1 MYKNIV
7 MHFFKFFLIICFT
20 GVTLTSQSQHTT
32 TDKQAKQ
39 LKELIEIKKEL
50 TNSDQLKEFYR
61 IQLYSGS
68 LKEAESLKKDFDT
81 EFEISSTIK
90 YESPYY
96 KVWVGN
102 YRTRLEADRAMLL
115 INEAFENAFIIKPGR
130 N

>member
-1 MYKNIV
+1 

-50 TNSDQLKEFYR
+50 TNSDQLKEFYK

>member
-1 MYKNIV
+1 
-7 MHFFKFFLIICFT
+7 MHFFKFFLVICFT

-32 TDKQAKQ
+32 TDKQTKQ

-50 TNSDQLKEFYR
+50 TNSDQLKEFYK